1 MHALFPLAN
10 ADPLVMALASG
21 LGLGAVGL
29 SRNALGGFRG
39 VPPLGLVS
47 LPLFCRRPLA
57 EPGTEP
63 SIMET
68 KQ

>member
-10 ADPLVMALASG
+10 AEPLVMALAIG

-29 SRNALGGFRG
+29 SRNALGGRG
-39 VPPLGLVS
+39 GRPLGLVS